1 MSQQPDETSSASYT
15 PAFAVDKFTQ
25 LLQQFLSDGH
35 EEFQPQTEPVPQAT
49 QQWPSASYP
58 AVGDTWDD
66 QLQPSQPYASYQAPL
81 HDQTG
86 TSPLNFDNAYPISFQ
101 HNATGLSYNNRLGTM
116 EAPIAIDSPTEQS
129 TVGAVEAT
137 NEKPGTASM
146 KPGGKRSSKR
156 AFEADEDEK
165 RPRKK
170 AKNHKASDA
179 EKRPRKSKTEII
191 NGQLHVEYRSRMVKA
206 VYHSEL
212 REEMLEK
219 APPDLYLHAPDRGR
233 SDLDQTSFWPSHR
246 TWRFDQREGR
256 PDILFQ
262 FLPAYDTVTALP
274 GPMKHPDGRIIIDNK
289 DTIVRNWPIPACLS
303 SEVEGGR
310 MEAMS
315 RENGNLISKRDFL
328 ARMPPQILKADGE
341 WKEPVT
347 DTAIGMRRNRYRART
362 GLLAFHPREGSLE
375 KKKAL
380 VQCIPKNIMAQ
391 ILTSNSL
398 RCWRDSN
405 DMEIA
410 YVSKASEGKHL
421 AKAGSKRLPDDVR
434 ADRMVAKN
442 LKLLGLK
449 LPNPDAW
456 PYVKGM
462 EDDDAAI
469 ALARESLGLSR
480 VAQGGKK
487 RQRDE
492 SPEQGELNTE
502 ACRLPNKRPRSAG
515 VEGAEASKPSRVWA
529 KMNYAT
535 LPSINV
541 EPFTVLNSTSYP
553 MQHSSGPNEY
563 PLAAGGA
570 SHDPIPASSTIST
583 VNTVPDAPPSQPNL
597 GQARDRMAEKA
608 TLVDDTQTATR
619 KASAHALFSSEP
631 PAHPELAQQ
640 PVPGTDIEDWFNF
653 DRVGTISSTSKAN
666 TYESQTWGVPMI
678 GEESVLGDYPEGI
691 GYEDPTIAGIG
702 EWDPPPW
709 DATGGGDGEVP
720 RSSTP

>member
-1 MSQQPDETSSASYT
+1 MSQQPNETSPASST
-15 PAFAVDKFTQ
+15 PAFTVDRFTQ

-35 EEFQPQTEPVPQAT
+35 EGFQPQVEPVSQAT
-49 QQWPSASYP
+49 QQWPSVSYP
-58 AVGDTWDD
+58 ALGDIWDD
-66 QLQPSQPYASYQAPL
+66 KLQPSQPHADYQAPL
-81 HDQTG
+81 HDQTS
-86 TSPLNFDNAYPISFQ
+86 TLPLNFDNAYPDSFQ

-156 AFEADEDEK
+156 AFEADGDEK

-170 AKNHKASDA
+170 ARTLKAGAA
-179 EKRPRKSKTEII
+179 EKRPKKSKTEII

-219 APPDLYLHAPDRGR
+219 APPELYLHAPDRGR

-256 PDILFQ
+256 PEILFQ

-347 DTAIGMRRNRYRART
+347 DTAIGMRKNRYRARI

-375 KKKAL
+375 KKKAI
-380 VQCIPKNIMAQ
+380 VQCIPKDIMAQ

-405 DMEIA
+405 DTEVA

-434 ADRMVAKN
+434 ADRMVGKN
-442 LKLLGLK
+442 MKILSFKP
-449 LPNPDAW
+449 PNPDAW
-456 PYVKGM
+456 PYVKGID
-462 EDDDAAI
+462 DDDAAI

-480 VAQGGKK
+480 VAQGGRK

-502 ACRLPNKRPRSAG
+502 ACRPQNKRPRRAG
-515 VEGAEASKPSRVWA
+515 VEGAEVSRLSRVQA
-529 KMNYAT
+529 KMNGAT
-535 LPSINV
+535 LPSTNA
-541 EPFTVLNSTSYP
+541 EPFVVLN
-553 MQHSSGPNEY
+553 SGPNEY
-563 PLAAGGA
+563 PLAPGA
-570 SHDPIPASSTIST
+570 ASCDPVPASNIIGT

-597 GQARDRMAEKA
+597 GQTQDRMAEKS
-608 TLVDDTQTATR
+608 TVVEDTQAATR
-619 KASAHALFSSEP
+619 KTSTHALFSPEP
-631 PAHPELAQQ
+631 TTHPALDE
-640 PVPGTDIEDWFNF
+640 
-653 DRVGTISSTSKAN
+653 AN
-666 TYESQTWGVPMI
+666 TYENQTGGVPI
-678 GEESVLGDYPEGI
+678 TGKESIPGDYPEGI
-691 GYEDPTIAGIG
+691 GYEDVTIAEID

-709 DATGGGDGEVP
+709 DAIEGGEVP
-720 RSSTP
+720 RSSIP

>member
-1 MSQQPDETSSASYT
+1 MSQQPNESLSGSSTSVFT
-15 PAFAVDKFTQ
+15 VDRFTQ
-25 LLQQFLSDGH
+25 LLQQFLSDGN
-35 EEFQPQTEPVPQAT
+35 EEVQPQTEPVSQAT
-49 QQWPSASYP
+49 QQCPSASYP
-58 AVGDTWDD
+58 AVGDTRDD
-66 QLQPSQPYASYQAPL
+66 QLQPSQSHADYQAPL

-86 TSPLNFDNAYPISFQ
+86 ALPLNFDNTYPDSFQ
-101 HNATGLSYNNRLGTM
+101 ENATGLSYNNGLGTM
-116 EAPIAIDSPTEQS
+116 EAPIAVDSPTEQS

-137 NEKPGTASM
+137 NEKPGAASM

-156 AFEADEDEK
+156 AFEADGDEK

-170 AKNHKASDA
+170 VRTLKAGDA

-191 NGQLHVEYRSRMVKA
+191 NGELHVEYRSRMVKA

-256 PDILFQ
+256 PEILFQ

-289 DTIVRNWPIPACLS
+289 ETIVRNWPIPACLS

-347 DTAIGMRRNRYRART
+347 

-375 KKKAL
+375 KKKAI
-380 VQCIPKNIMAQ
+380 VQCTPKDIMAQ

-405 DMEIA
+405 DTEVA
-410 YVSKASEGKHL
+410 YVSKASEGKYL

-434 ADRMVAKN
+434 ADRMVGKN
-442 LKLLGLK
+442 MKILSFKP
-449 LPNPDAW
+449 PNPDAW
-456 PYVKGM
+456 PYVKGI

-469 ALARESLGLSR
+469 ALARESLGLSQ

-487 RQRDE
+487 RQRSE
-492 SPEQGELNTE
+492 SPEEGELNTE
-502 ACRLPNKRPRSAG
+502 ACGPQNKRPRSAG
-515 VEGAEASKPSRVWA
+515 VEGAEVSRPSRVRA
-529 KMNYAT
+529 KMNGAT
-535 LPSINV
+535 LPSTNG
-541 EPFTVLNSTSYP
+541 EPFTVLNPTSDP
-553 MQHSSGPNEY
+553 MHHSSGPNEY
-563 PLAAGGA
+563 PSAAGAA
-570 SHDPIPASSTIST
+570 SRDPVPASNIIGM
-583 VNTVPDAPPSQPNL
+583 VNKMPDAPPSQANL
-597 GQARDRMAEKA
+597 GQARDRTAEKA
-608 TLVDDTQTATR
+608 TLVEDTP
-619 KASAHALFSSEP
+619 ALFSPEP
-631 PAHPELAQQ
+631 TAHPEL
-640 PVPGTDIEDWFNF
+640 DE
-653 DRVGTISSTSKAN
+653 AN
-666 TYESQTWGVPMI
+666 TYESQTGVVPTT
-678 GEESVLGDYPEGI
+678 GQESILGDYYPEGI
-691 GYEDPTIAGIG
+691 RYEDVTIAEID

-709 DATGGGDGEVP
+709 DAIEGGEVPP
-720 RSSTP
+720 RSSTR

>member
-1 MSQQPDETSSASYT
+1 MSQQPNETSPASST
-15 PAFAVDKFTQ
+15 PAFTVDRFTQ

-35 EEFQPQTEPVPQAT
+35 EGFQPQVEPVSQAT
-49 QQWPSASYP
+49 QQRPSASYP
-58 AVGDTWDD
+58 ALGDTWDD
-66 QLQPSQPYASYQAPL
+66 QLQPSQSHANHRAPL

-86 TSPLNFDNAYPISFQ
+86 TLPLNFDNAYSDSFQ
-101 HNATGLSYNNRLGTM
+101 HDATGLSYNNRLGTM
-116 EAPIAIDSPTEQS
+116 EAPIAIGSPTEQS

-146 KPGGKRSSKR
+146 KPGGKRSSNR

-170 AKNHKASDA
+170 VRTLKAGDA

-212 REEMLEK
+212 REEMLKK

-256 PDILFQ
+256 PEILFQ

-341 WKEPVT
+341 WKEPVS
-347 DTAIGMRRNRYRART
+347 DTAIGMRKNRYRART

-375 KKKAL
+375 KKKSI
-380 VQCIPKNIMAQ
+380 VQCIPKDFMAQ

-405 DMEIA
+405 DTEVA

-434 ADRMVAKN
+434 ADRMVGKN
-442 LKLLGLK
+442 MKILSFKP
-449 LPNPDAW
+449 PNPDAW
-456 PYVKGM
+456 PYVKGI

-469 ALARESLGLSR
+469 ALASKSLGLSR

-502 ACRLPNKRPRSAG
+502 ACRPQNKRPRSAG
-515 VEGAEASKPSRVWA
+515 IEGAEISRASRVRT
-529 KMNYAT
+529 KVNRAT
-535 LPSINV
+535 LPSTNV
-541 EPFTVLNSTSYP
+541 EPFTVLNSASDP

-563 PLAAGGA
+563 PLAAGAA
-570 SHDPIPASSTIST
+570 SCDPVPASDIISRM
-583 VNTVPDAPPSQPNL
+583 NTVPDAPPSQPNL
-597 GQARDRMAEKA
+597 GQAQDRTAEES
-608 TLVDDTQTATR
+608 TLVEDTQAATR
-619 KASAHALFSSEP
+619 KTSTDALFSPEP
-631 PAHPELAQQ
+631 TAHPEL
-640 PVPGTDIEDWFNF
+640 DE
-653 DRVGTISSTSKAN
+653 AN
-666 TYESQTWGVPMI
+666 TYENQTGGVPTM
-678 GEESVLGDYPEGI
+678 GEESILGDYPEGI
-691 GYEDPTIAGIG
+691 GYEDVTVAEIE

-709 DATGGGDGEVP
+709 DGRD
-720 RSSTP
+720 